1 MSTTKRKSNFVGVVA
16 IGGHLATMSGGN
28 RGVAIGL
35 LAFGTFMGLLPLI
48 IRKATPAIDSQ
59 EKALTGT
66 QRQRG
71 MFLQFGSS
79 DVGPDPDWD
88 PKTKTWKGWDK
99 KNRDKA
105 GAYQKKGGS
114 DRDD

>member
-1 MSTTKRKSNFVGVVA
+1 VVA
-16 IGGHLATMSGGN
+16 IGGRLATMSGGN

-48 IRKATPAIDSQ
+48 IRKTTPAIDSQ

-105 GAYQKKGGS
+105 GAYQKKGRS